1 MKCNHK
7 ITIKQMESG
16 KLFINGKYIC
26 DVDCSLL
33 NKEIAKC
40 YTDFSLINSFDVYDI
55 INVGSEKI
63 GKN

>member
-1 MKCNHK
+1 
-7 ITIKQMESG
+7 MESG